1 MADFNEKVQMIL
13 RQTIYTYE
21 EASVLLTGNNNDV
34 MAVIRLY
41 LKPPVSKEA
50 TPLSMNQQIYKE
62 IRTLM
67 DDNDISKAQ
76 L

>member
-1 MADFNEKVQMIL
+1 MADLNDKIEMIL
-13 RQTIYTYE
+13 RQTDYTYE
-21 EASVLLTGNNNDV
+21 EANKLLLENNNDV

-41 LKPPVSKEA
+41 LKPPVSNEVK
-50 TPLSMNQQIYKE
+50 PLSMNQQIYKE

-67 DDNDISKAQ
+67 DDNEIGKAK

>member
-1 MADFNEKVQMIL
+1 MADLNDKIEMIL
-13 RQTIYTYE
+13 RQTDYTYE
-21 EASVLLTGNNNDV
+21 EASELLLENNNDV

-41 LKPPVSKEA
+41 LKPPVSKEVK
-50 TPLSMNQQIYKE
+50 PLSMNQQIYKE

-67 DDNDISKAQ
+67 DDNDISKAK

>member
-1 MADFNEKVQMIL
+1 MADFNEKVQIIL
-13 RQTIYTYE
+13 RQTDYTDK
-21 EASVLLTGNNNDV
+21 EAGVLLLGNNNDV

-41 LKPPVSKEA
+41 LKPPVLTEIK
-50 TPLSMNQQIYKE
+50 PLSMNQQIYKE